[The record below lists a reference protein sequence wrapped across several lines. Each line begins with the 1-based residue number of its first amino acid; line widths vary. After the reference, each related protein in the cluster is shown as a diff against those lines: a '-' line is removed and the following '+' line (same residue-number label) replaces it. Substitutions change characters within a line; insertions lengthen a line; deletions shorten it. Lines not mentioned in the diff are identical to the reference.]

1 LSHLYIKTNIL
12 PRQAR
17 DKHRKNSKKERFT
30 SGVDES
36 DEEAPQTQQGL
47 SDSEE
52 EGESGSPANM
62 AWDLGSRQLWL
73 GVSRAPQRD
82 ASLGGVTGVA
92 GGVEVVYMYEGW
104 GFAVSILAAMQ
115 AQQQPLP
122 PSPCPPWLE
131 VREATAAAGHGG
143 SAEDTQ
149 RRAADEAALAAAL
162 GLGFVT
168 VDAES
173 VSQAAAGGG
182 GGAGMAQYDAWLSVR
197 MLHTHTPLL

>member
-1 LSHLYIKTNIL
+1 
-12 PRQAR
+12 
-17 DKHRKNSKKERFT
+17 
-30 SGVDES
+30 
-36 DEEAPQTQQGL
+36 
-47 SDSEE
+47 
-52 EGESGSPANM
+52 
-62 AWDLGSRQLWL
+62 
-73 GVSRAPQRD
+73 
-82 ASLGGVTGVA
+82 VTGVA
-92 GGVEVVYMYEGW
+92 GGVEVVYEGW

-115 AQQQPLP
+115 AQQPLP
-122 PSPCPPWLE
+122 PSPRPPWLE

-197 MLHTHTPLL
+197 MPHTHAPLL